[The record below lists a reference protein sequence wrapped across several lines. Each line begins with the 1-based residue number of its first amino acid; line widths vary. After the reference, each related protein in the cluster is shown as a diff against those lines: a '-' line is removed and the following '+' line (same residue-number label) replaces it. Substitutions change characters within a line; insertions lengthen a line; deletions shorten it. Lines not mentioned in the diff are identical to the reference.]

1 MSAVDLDHV
10 CLCGS
15 SMIDGKLKGTKS
27 CMSCCK

>member
-1 MSAVDLDHV
+1 MSAVDLDHI

-27 CMSCCK
+27 YTSCYK